1 MEEVF
6 ALSSDNIKLRVKFSK
21 HGFMKYIGHLDVMR
35 YFQKVIRRCGLD
47 IAYSEGFSPHQ
58 IMSFAQPLGVGLESE
73 GEYMDIEVHIAE
85 SSQKVIDMMNSA
97 QAEGIKVIDV
107 VRLPEKSENAMASVA
122 QASYNVRFREGRTP
136 SFDIKKAIDDF
147 NSADEVLI
155 EKKTKKSTREVNL
168 KEFVYEINYRADNSI
183 DMKLCA
189 GSGTNIKPGLVLE
202 GIYKR
207 NGAEAPESTDILIT
221 RYDLFDI
228 DGKPLS
234 EAGEHF

>member
-6 ALSSDNIKLRVKFSK
+6 ALSSDNIKLRIKFSK

-73 GEYMDIEVHIAE
+73 GEYMDIEVHSAE
-85 SSQKVIDMMNSA
+85 SSKKVMDMMNSA
-97 QAEGIKVIDV
+97 QAEGIKVTDV

-122 QASYNVRFREGRTP
+122 QASYNVRFREGKEP
-136 SFDIKKAIDDF
+136 SFDMRNAIYAF
-147 NSADEVLI
+147 NAADEVMI

-168 KEFVYEINYRADNSI
+168 KEFVYELSCNADDSI
-183 DMKLCA
+183 EMKLCA
-189 GSGTNIKPGLVLE
+189 GSGTNIKPGLVFE
-202 GIYKR
+202 GIYKQ

-221 RYDLFDI
+221 RHDLFDI
-228 DGKPLS
+228 KGKPLS
-234 EAGEHF
+234 AAGEHF